1 MKDKY
6 EMINA
11 LQNPQKAPF
20 RVAFEI
26 FASTDREKI
35 AKWPKKLAELLKIP
49 DIDFHRQDGSEAI
62 TAEAAKAAKTE
73 AIEYY
78 QSSGLD
84 APASRLLDG
93 LEKHRAR
100 YYKVKE
106 YFDQKIRELNLSNP
120 LLFFDDQ
127 ALRIDIGYGPKEMS
141 VLFPDFFNHGGVF
154 DKTILGGVS
163 YFGKSPLN
171 YFFDDYIEDDYQIFL
186 NAEKERLLSTV
197 AIELAP
203 QALATKRK
211 VSIENKKG
219 FNEAEFITKCFDSNE
234 GLIVG
239 EVHEHKSPKQF
250 LVDNMALFKS
260 QGVTT
265 IYMEHLLQERHQALL
280 DVYLHSQPDAAMPR
294 ELELYLNYLD
304 EERKLSGSATF
315 TAVVQE
321 AKKHQIR
328 IVAVDSEASY
338 RLAVTQSLG
347 DLGDIKGT
355 KERFGAMNMLMLERY
370 REFNDGG
377 KYIALIG
384 SGHVATCLD
393 VPGVS
398 NLLNCPNILVND
410 LSDDLEEYIEQDILH
425 GEAPATATFDVLYHR
440 HQNSKQLT
448 ASVITQRS
456 TEEKRIPADDAAMTQ
471 NPEKELQKNIINFEA
486 NKREIQKKFL
496 ENLTALQLE
505 LNKSSRNNTATKLE
519 GERLYTA
526 LFTNQEQFFNSLSLQ
541 LTEQELNKTII
552 EFRNSCKEQIKAADK
567 IMGHGWL
574 YRIAEVVIKSVIGL
588 FVGIG
593 MVLGFAVNQGLAKSE
608 HRQKFAQTFFAL
620 NQTDESKALNK
631 FKQETLGDEKEEP
644 GLLSESKFNK

>member
-1 MKDKY
+1 MKDKS
-6 EMINA
+6 EIINA

-35 AKWPKKLAELLKIP
+35 AKWPKELAEYLKIP
-49 DIDFHRQDGSEAI
+49 DIQFHRQDESGTI
-62 TAEAAKAAKTE
+62 TAEAAKAAKAA
-73 AIEYY
+73 AIAYY
-78 QSSGLD
+78 QSRSLD
-84 APASRLLDG
+84 EPATRLLSG
-93 LEKHRAR
+93 LEKHTVR
-100 YYKVKE
+100 YNRVKE
-106 YFDQKIRELNLSNP
+106 YFNQKIRELNLSDP
-120 LLFFDDQ
+120 LVFFDDK
-127 ALRIDIGYGPKEMS
+127 ALRIDIGYGPKEIQ
-141 VLFPDFFNHGGVF
+141 VLFPDFFNHGEVF
-154 DKTILGGVS
+154 DKTILGGVG

-171 YFFDDYIEDDYQIFL
+171 YFLDDYIEEDYQIFL
-186 NAEKERLLSTV
+186 NAEKERLLST
-197 AIELAP
+197 A
-203 QALATKRK
+203 ATEFAQQLPASKSK
-211 VSIENKKG
+211 VSIEDTKD
-219 FNEAEFITKCFDSNE
+219 FNEADFITKCFDNNE

-280 DVYLHSQPDAAMPR
+280 DAYLHSESDDAMPR
-294 ELELYLNYLD
+294 ELEFYLNYLD
-304 EERKLSGSATF
+304 KERNLSGSATF

-328 IVAVDSEASY
+328 IVAIDSEASY
-338 RLAVTQSLG
+338 RLAVTYSLG
-347 DLGDIKGT
+347 DLGHTNAI
-355 KERFGAMNMLMLERY
+355 KERFSAMNMAMLERY

-425 GEAPATATFDVLYHR
+425 GEAPGTATFDVLYHR

-448 ASVITQRS
+448 VSVITQPP
-456 TEEKRIPADDAAMTQ
+456 EE
-471 NPEKELQKNIINFEA
+471 ELQKNIINFEA

-505 LNKSSRNNTATKLE
+505 LDKSSRNNTATKLE

-574 YRIAEVVIKSVIGL
+574 YRIAEVVIKSVVGL

-593 MVLGFAVNQGLAKSE
+593 MILGSAVNQGLANSE

-620 NQTDESKALNK
+620 NQTGESKALNK
-631 FKQETLGDEKEEP
+631 FKEEILGDDKEEP
-644 GLLSESKFNK
+644 GLLSESKFK